1 MTETFEQ
8 ETLTRDVMIAQLR
21 DASAYP
27 HTVDGPVVVH
37 ETHISLVFLAGH
49 FAYKIKKPITTDFL
63 DYGTLA
69 KRHHACCEELRLDSR
84 YVHGLY
90 LDVVPI
96 TYEDSHVRMDGDAQP
111 IEFALRMQRFPDD
124 SLLTDRMH
132 AGHVGSEDMIQIA
145 NTIASFHRLAAVS
158 HDQEEPILTQ
168 IREQATAN
176 FTYLRGLSTS
186 GNQDRSLQAVEEWT
200 NASYVQLQEVFRQRI
215 REGFIRECHGDLH
228 CNNIV
233 HWRGQWVPFDG
244 IEFNPD
250 YYWIDVLSDVAFLT
264 MDVQY
269 RGRID
274 LSGCFINAYLE
285 QTGDY
290 EALPILRWY
299 MLYRALVR
307 AKVAKMSAEQAGDD
321 AAQRSRYN
329 DEARLYLSLSHQLI
343 QPQPLHLW
351 ITHGVSGSGKT
362 TGSQQL
368 VCSESAIRLRSDIE
382 RKRLFRTT
390 LTDHLTLGVGQGIYS
405 ASASEST
412 YQALLFKARKILQG
426 GFSVVIDATFL
437 KHADRQRFQAL
448 AIAENADF
456 QILNFRADVE
466 TLRKRIIDRR
476 LANKDASDAD
486 LEVLSRQLSDQEPLT
501 ADELEHTC

>member
-1 MTETFEQ
+1 MTEIFEQ
-8 ETLTRDVMIAQLR
+8 ETLTRDVLIAQLR

-37 ETHISLVFLAGH
+37 ETHISLIFLAGH
-49 FAYKIKKPITTDFL
+49 FAYKIKKPITTHFL

-96 TYEDSHVRMDGDAQP
+96 TYEDGQ
-111 IEFALRMQRFPDD
+111 LR
-124 SLLTDRMH
+124 
-132 AGHVGSEDMIQIA
+132 
-145 NTIASFHRLAAVS
+145 
-158 HDQEEPILTQ
+158 
-168 IREQATAN
+168 
-176 FTYLRGLSTS
+176 
-186 GNQDRSLQAVEEWT
+186 
-200 NASYVQLQEVFRQRI
+200 
-215 REGFIRECHGDLH
+215 
-228 CNNIV
+228 
-233 HWRGQWVPFDG
+233 
-244 IEFNPD
+244 
-250 YYWIDVLSDVAFLT
+250 

-269 RGRID
+269 RGRTD

-307 AKVAKMSAEQAGDD
+307 AKVAKMSAEQAGED
-321 AAQRSRYN
+321 AAQRSRQN
-329 DEARLYLSLSHQLI
+329 DMATLYLNLSHQLI
-343 QPQPLHLW
+343 QPKTLQLW

-368 VCSESAIRLRSDIE
+368 VCSEAVIRLRSDIE

-390 LTDHLTLGVGQGIYS
+390 LADHLTLGVGHGIYS

-412 YQALLFKARKILQG
+412 YQALLFKARKILQD
-426 GFSVVIDATFL
+426 GFSVVIDGL
-437 KHADRQRFQAL
+437 DRFHG
-448 AIAENADF
+448 
-456 QILNFRADVE
+456 
-466 TLRKRIIDRR
+466 RKNPEYRNTGGRSYSAFGLIDISVSSVS
-476 LANKDASDAD
+476 K
-486 LEVLSRQLSDQEPLT
+486 E
-501 ADELEHTC
+501 